1 VSNNAHRSQSIK
13 KVVNKTQFFKKIELA
28 IGETLSKAQFANEK
42 LAWGDGDFED
52 QIFYT
57 PLRSP

>member
-1 VSNNAHRSQSIK
+1 
-13 KVVNKTQFFKKIELA
+13 VNKFQFFKKIELA
-28 IGETLSKAQFANEK
+28 IWETLSKAQYANEK

-57 PLRSP
+57 PLGSP

>member
-1 VSNNAHRSQSIK
+1 
-13 KVVNKTQFFKKIELA
+13 VNKTQFFKKIELA